1 MVTSW
6 LARPKSEVMSKLMR
20 ESERQ
25 LVAANCGWYPGSRKR
40 QKRLMGPTC
49 GQRELGRMHD
59 IRVTFDEPR
68 ETLDAVGGR

>member
-40 QKRLMGPTC
+40 QKRLMGSNMWSKRT
-49 GQRELGRMHD
+49 GQNARYSGHLR
-59 IRVTFDEPR
+59 
-68 ETLDAVGGR
+68 

>member
-40 QKRLMGPTC
+40 QKRLMGSNVVKENWAECTIFGSPSMSR
-49 GQRELGRMHD
+49 GKH
-59 IRVTFDEPR
+59 
-68 ETLDAVGGR
+68 